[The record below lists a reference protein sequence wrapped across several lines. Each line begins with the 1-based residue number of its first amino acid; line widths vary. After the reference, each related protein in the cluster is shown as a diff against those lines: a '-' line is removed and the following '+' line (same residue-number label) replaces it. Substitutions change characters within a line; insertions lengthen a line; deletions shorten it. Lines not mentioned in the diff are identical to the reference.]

1 MFDRFEASSPSNTLT
16 LWEVSVVESWVHLIP
31 GLFLCT
37 FMALSA
43 SQAEVAHSESP
54 AKKKQLG
61 FHTFGCA
68 MQIPP
73 KSPHIHFSCLHCI

>member
-16 LWEVSVVESWVHLIP
+16 LWEVNVVESWVHLIP

-54 AKKKQLG
+54 AKVKN
-61 FHTFGCA
+61 
-68 MQIPP
+68 
-73 KSPHIHFSCLHCI
+73 S